1 LLAAIT
7 GLAMASIR
15 YVLLAFL
22 LVVSAHAGLLVL
34 SAHAALALEPALS
47 QIQHYGDAGP
57 RDAPWMRV
65 HLCNGISKHTRTI
78 CCGTNPPAW
87 CGRPDDASASNTA
100 EDDAAPRGELVPVG
114 GEKTTNDVMF
124 LFRDPMFY
132 VCMVTSVTV
141 IYLVAL
147 AGSGR
152 DRQPRESSL

>member
-1 LLAAIT
+1 
-7 GLAMASIR
+7 
-15 YVLLAFL
+15 
-22 LVVSAHAGLLVL
+22 
-34 SAHAALALEPALS
+34 AALALEPALS

-57 RDAPWMRV
+57 RDVPWMRV

-87 CGRPDDASASNTA
+87 CGRPRDASASNTA
-100 EDDAAPRGELVPVG
+100 DQNVAS
-114 GEKTTNDVMF
+114 EKTTNDITF

-132 VCMVTSVTV
+132 VCMVTSITV

-152 DRQPRESSL
+152 DQQPRESSL